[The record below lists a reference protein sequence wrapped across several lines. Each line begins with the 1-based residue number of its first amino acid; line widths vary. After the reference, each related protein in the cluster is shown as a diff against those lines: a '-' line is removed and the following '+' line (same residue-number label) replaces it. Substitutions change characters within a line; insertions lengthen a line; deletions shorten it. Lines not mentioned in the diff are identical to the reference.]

1 MKLILNDTAG
11 QEKFRTLTSGTY
23 RGVHGV
29 LIVFSLEK
37 KESYTTVPQWKKEVE
52 KYSQNPNVVIY
63 IVANKIDLPEKKAKV
78 SLDEARQFATENNVK
93 LFEVSAKENKGV
105 SEVFDSLVSDIFEIE
120 NPPKQGCCI
129 IS

>member
-1 MKLILNDTAG
+1 MKLIINDTAG

-37 KESYTTVPQWKKEVE
+37 KDAYGAVPQWKKEVE
-52 KYSQNPNVVIY
+52 KYSQNPNAVIY
-63 IVANKIDLPEKKAKV
+63 IVANKTDLPEKKVKV

-93 LFEVSAKENKGV
+93 LFEISAKENQGV
-105 SEVFDSLVSDIFEIE
+105 TEMFDSLVADIFEIE
-120 NPPKQGCCI
+120 NPPKEGCCI